1 MTLSWLEPSTAAVCF
16 YFSCSLLNGNGGI
29 RLLKRRLRKARD
41 LTSRVLTDEFS
52 EFLCDHPELLLLT
65 LLTTSTLR
73 LVYHPQPTF
82 KDTLLLG
89 IASSPDFDGL
99 PLSCSPLFGVPR
111 CTQYTQRRMCA
122 RLSGALKPAFSS
134 SCLRPR
140 WHFSQG
146 RSDRVPLPFSFLSH
160 VRILPLLR
168 DGNPCQ
174 RYKEAV
180 QDTGE
185 YQGVRD

>member
-1 MTLSWLEPSTAAVCF
+1 MLSVAWLEPSTASVCL
-16 YFSCSLLNGNGGI
+16 YLSCSLLNGHGGI

-41 LTSRVLTDEFS
+41 WVRDVLTDEFS

-82 KDTLLLG
+82 KDTFLLG
-89 IASSPDFDGL
+89 IAGSSDFHGL

-111 CTQYTQRRMCA
+111 CTQFTKRRLYA
-122 RLSGALKPAFSS
+122 RLSGAFRSTRPTLSS
-134 SCLRPR
+134 PCPRQR
-140 WHFSQG
+140 WHYGQG
-146 RSDRVPLPFSFLSH
+146 REDASPTPFSFLSH

-168 DGNPCQ
+168 DGDSCQ
-174 RYKEAV
+174 RHEEAV
-180 QDTGE
+180 QDTC
-185 YQGVRD
+185 